1 MHVTDLALV
10 ISAVP
15 LSGDATPVS
24 AIAII
29 AGIGVGIL
37 PIGVARRYKR
47 QHPCQIIPLTDDW
60 AQRHLCLCW
69 RDWSQLSPPMR
80 SSASEQQAFSA
91 SSSL

>member
-37 PIGVARRYKR
+37 AVTPIV
-47 QHPCQIIPLTDDW
+47 
-60 AQRHLCLCW
+60 RHRLK
-69 RDWSQLSPPMR
+69 
-80 SSASEQQAFSA
+80 
-91 SSSL
+91 